1 MRIDYNLLFLRTVFS
16 KSVTLEHVIMKDTLQ
31 IDSLDKKII
40 KLITQN
46 ARIPYL
52 EVARECNV
60 SGAAIHQRI
69 QKLTNSGVITGSKFI
84 IEPKKVGFKTCAYM
98 GIFLEQA
105 SLYNTVLEELRK
117 IPEITQ
123 CHFTTG
129 NYSIFIK
136 IFAHDNEHLKLI
148 LTDKIQLVPGIAR
161 TETFISLE
169 VGFNRSIPID

>member
-1 MRIDYNLLFLRTVFS
+1 MEES
-16 KSVTLEHVIMKDTLQ
+16 LQ
-31 IDSLDKKII
+31 IDSLDKQII
-40 KLITQN
+40 KLITRN

-69 QKLTNSGVITGSKFI
+69 QKLIRMGVITGSKFT
-84 IEPKKVGFKTCAYM
+84 IEPKKIGFKTCAYM

-105 SLYNTVLEELRK
+105 SLYNEVLEKLKK

-129 NYSIFIK
+129 NYSVFIK
-136 IFAHDNEHLKLI
+136 IFAHDNEHLKTI
-148 LTDKIQLVPGIAR
+148 LSDKIQLISGIAR

-169 VGFNRSIPID
+169 EGFNRSIPID

>member
-1 MRIDYNLLFLRTVFS
+1 MEDAF
-16 KSVTLEHVIMKDTLQ
+16 H

-40 KLITQN
+40 KMITKN

-69 QKLTNSGVITGSKFI
+69 QKLIRMGVITGSKFT
-84 IEPKKVGFKTCAYM
+84 IEPKKIGYKTCAYM

-105 SLYNTVLEELRK
+105 SLYNDVLQELKK

-129 NYSIFIK
+129 NYSVFIK
-136 IFAHDNEHLKLI
+136 IFAKDNEHLKSI
-148 LTDKIQLVPGIAR
+148 LSDKIQLISGIAR

-169 VGFNRSIPID
+169 EGFNRSIPID

>member
-1 MRIDYNLLFLRTVFS
+1 M
-16 KSVTLEHVIMKDTLQ
+16 KLEENLQ
-31 IDSLDKKII
+31 IDSLDRKII
-40 KLITQN
+40 KMITKN

-69 QKLTNSGVITGSKFI
+69 QKLIRMGVITGSKFT
-84 IEPKKVGFKTCAYM
+84 IEPKKIGYKTCAYM

-105 SLYNTVLEELRK
+105 SLYNDVLQELKK

-129 NYSIFIK
+129 NYSVFIK
-136 IFAHDNEHLKLI
+136 IFAKDNEHLKSI
-148 LTDKIQLVPGIAR
+148 LSDKIQLISGIAR

-169 VGFNRSIPID
+169 EGFNRSIPID

>member
-1 MRIDYNLLFLRTVFS
+1 M
-16 KSVTLEHVIMKDTLQ
+16 EHPFQ

-40 KLITQN
+40 QLITKN

-52 EVARECNV
+52 EVARECKV

-69 QKLTNSGVITGSKFI
+69 QKLTNLGVITGSKFV
-84 IEPKKVGFKTCAYM
+84 IEPKKIGYKTCAYM
-98 GIFLEQA
+98 GIFLDKA
-105 SLYNTVLEELRK
+105 SLYNDVQEEPEK

-129 NYSIFIK
+129 NYSVFIK
-136 IFAHDNEHLKLI
+136 IYARDNEHLKSI
-148 LTDKIQLVPGIAR
+148 LTDKIQLIPGIAR

-169 VGFNRSIPID
+169 VGFNRSVPIE

>member
-1 MRIDYNLLFLRTVFS
+1 MEGS
-16 KSVTLEHVIMKDTLQ
+16 SQ

-40 KLITQN
+40 KMITQN

-69 QKLTNSGVITGSKFI
+69 QKLIRMGVITGSKFT
-84 IEPKKVGFKTCAYM
+84 IEPKKIGYKTCAYM

-105 SLYNTVLEELRK
+105 SLYNDVLQELKK

-129 NYSIFIK
+129 NYSVFIK
-136 IFAHDNEHLKLI
+136 IFAQDNEHLKSI
-148 LTDKIQLVPGIAR
+148 LSDKIQLISGIAR

-169 VGFNRSIPID
+169 EGFNRSIPID

>member
-1 MRIDYNLLFLRTVFS
+1 M
-16 KSVTLEHVIMKDTLQ
+16 EEGLQ

-40 KLITQN
+40 KMITKN

-69 QKLTNSGVITGSKFI
+69 QKLTRMGVITGSKFT
-84 IEPKKVGFKTCAYM
+84 IEPKKIGYNTRAYM

-105 SLYNTVLEELRK
+105 SLYNDVLQELKK

-129 NYSIFIK
+129 NYSVFIK
-136 IFAHDNEHLKLI
+136 IFAHDNEHLKTI
-148 LTDKIQLVPGIAR
+148 LSDKIQLIPGIAR

-169 VGFNRSIPID
+169 EGFNRSIPID

>member
-1 MRIDYNLLFLRTVFS
+1 MEDS
-16 KSVTLEHVIMKDTLQ
+16 LQ
-31 IDSLDKKII
+31 IDSLDRKI
-40 KLITQN
+40 LNMITKN
-46 ARIPYL
+46 ARVPYL

-69 QKLTNSGVITGSKFI
+69 QKLSRLGVITGSKFTI
-84 IEPKKVGFKTCAYM
+84 APNKIGYKTCAYM
-98 GIFLEQA
+98 GVFLEQA
-105 SLYNTVLEELRK
+105 SLYNEVLKELKK

-136 IFAHDNEHLKLI
+136 IFAHDNEHLKII
-148 LTDKIQLVPGIAR
+148 LTDKIQLISGIAR

-169 VGFNRSIPID
+169 EGFNRSLPID

>member
-1 MRIDYNLLFLRTVFS
+1 MEN
-16 KSVTLEHVIMKDTLQ
+16 HLQ

-40 KLITQN
+40 QLITKN

-52 EVARECNV
+52 EVARECKV

-69 QKLTNSGVITGSKFI
+69 QKLTNLGIITGSQFT
-84 IEPKKVGFKTCAYM
+84 IEPKKIGYKTCAYM
-98 GIFLEQA
+98 GIFLDKA
-105 SLYNTVLEELRK
+105 SLYNEVLEELKK

-129 NYSIFIK
+129 NYSVFIK
-136 IFAHDNEHLKLI
+136 IYAMDNEHLKSI
-148 LTDKIQLVPGIAR
+148 LSDKIQLIPGISR

>member
-1 MRIDYNLLFLRTVFS
+1 MDES
-16 KSVTLEHVIMKDTLQ
+16 LQ
-31 IDSLDKKII
+31 IDSLDRKII

-46 ARIPYL
+46 ARIPFL

-69 QKLTNSGVITGSKFI
+69 QKLTNTGVITGSKFI
-84 IEPKKVGFKTCAYM
+84 IEPKKMGYKTCAYM
-98 GIFLEQA
+98 GIFLDKA
-105 SLYNTVLEELRK
+105 SLYREVLAGLRK

-123 CHFTTG
+123 CHYTTG

-136 IFAHDNEHLKLI
+136 IYARDNEHLKTI
-148 LTDKIQLVPGIAR
+148 LSDKIQLIPGISR

-169 VGFNRSIPID
+169 VGFARSVPID

>member
-1 MRIDYNLLFLRTVFS
+1 MEENF
-16 KSVTLEHVIMKDTLQ
+16 Q

-40 KLITQN
+40 KMITKN

-69 QKLTNSGVITGSKFI
+69 QKLFRMGVITGSKFT
-84 IEPKKVGFKTCAYM
+84 IEPKKIGYKTCAYM

-105 SLYNTVLEELRK
+105 SLYNDVLQELKK

-129 NYSIFIK
+129 NYSVFIK
-136 IFAHDNEHLKLI
+136 IFAKDNEHLKSI
-148 LTDKIQLVPGIAR
+148 LSDKIQLISGIAR

-169 VGFNRSIPID
+169 EGFNRSIPID

>member
-1 MRIDYNLLFLRTVFS
+1 MEEN
-16 KSVTLEHVIMKDTLQ
+16 LQ
-31 IDSLDKKII
+31 IDTLDRKI
-40 KLITQN
+40 LTMITQN

-69 QKLTNSGVITGSKFI
+69 QKLTKMGVITGSRFTV
-84 IEPKKVGFKTCAYM
+84 EPRKIGYKTCAYM
-98 GIFLEQA
+98 GIFLDKA
-105 SLYNTVLEELRK
+105 SLYREVLEKLKK

-123 CHFTTG
+123 CHYTTG

-136 IFAHDNEHLKLI
+136 IYTKDNEHLKTV
-148 LTDKIQLVPGIAR
+148 LTDKLQSIPGISR

-169 VGFNRSIPID
+169 EGFNRPLPIN

>member
-1 MRIDYNLLFLRTVFS
+1 MEENF
-16 KSVTLEHVIMKDTLQ
+16 Q

-40 KLITQN
+40 KMITKN

-69 QKLTNSGVITGSKFI
+69 QKLFRMGVITGSKFT
-84 IEPKKVGFKTCAYM
+84 IEPKKIGYKTCAYM

-105 SLYNTVLEELRK
+105 SLYNDVLLELEK

-129 NYSIFIK
+129 NYSVFIK
-136 IFAHDNEHLKLI
+136 IFAKDNEHLKSI
-148 LTDKIQLVPGIAR
+148 LSDKIQLISGIAR

-169 VGFNRSIPID
+169 EGFNRSIPID

>member
-1 MRIDYNLLFLRTVFS
+1 MGES
-16 KSVTLEHVIMKDTLQ
+16 LQ

-40 KLITQN
+40 KMITKN

-60 SGAAIHQRI
+60 SGAAIHQRV
-69 QKLTNSGVITGSKFI
+69 QKLIKLGVITGSKFT
-84 IEPKKVGFKTCAYM
+84 IEPKKIGYKTCAYM

-105 SLYNTVLEELRK
+105 SLYNNVLKELKK

-129 NYSIFIK
+129 NYSVFIK
-136 IFAHDNEHLKLI
+136 IFAHDNEHLKTI
-148 LTDKIQLVPGIAR
+148 LSDKIQLISGIAR

-169 VGFNRSIPID
+169 EGFNRSIPID

>member
-1 MRIDYNLLFLRTVFS
+1 MEEN
-16 KSVTLEHVIMKDTLQ
+16 LQ

-40 KLITQN
+40 KMITKN

-69 QKLTNSGVITGSKFI
+69 QKLIRMGVITGSKFT
-84 IEPKKVGFKTCAYM
+84 IEPKKIGYKTCAYM

-105 SLYNTVLEELRK
+105 SLYNDVLQELKK

-129 NYSIFIK
+129 NYSVFIK
-136 IFAHDNEHLKLI
+136 IFAKDNEHLKSI
-148 LTDKIQLVPGIAR
+148 LSDKIQLISGIAR

-169 VGFNRSIPID
+169 EGFNRSIPID

>member
-1 MRIDYNLLFLRTVFS
+1 MEENF
-16 KSVTLEHVIMKDTLQ
+16 Q
-31 IDSLDKKII
+31 IDSLDRKI
-40 KLITQN
+40 LGMITKN

-69 QKLTNSGVITGSKFI
+69 QKLARMGVITGSKFT
-84 IEPKKVGFKTCAYM
+84 IEPKKIGYKTCAYM

-105 SLYNTVLEELRK
+105 SLYNEVLKELKK

-129 NYSIFIK
+129 NYSVFIK
-136 IFAHDNEHLKLI
+136 IFARDNEHLKTI
-148 LTDKIQLVPGIAR
+148 LSDEIQLISGIAR

-169 VGFNRSIPID
+169 EGFNRSIPID

>member
-1 MRIDYNLLFLRTVFS
+1 MVES
-16 KSVTLEHVIMKDTLQ
+16 LQ
-31 IDSLDKKII
+31 IDNLDKKII
-40 KLITQN
+40 KMITKN

-69 QKLTNSGVITGSKFI
+69 QKLIRMGVITGSKFT
-84 IEPKKVGFKTCAYM
+84 IEPKKIGYKTCAYM

-105 SLYNTVLEELRK
+105 SLYNEVLQELKK

-129 NYSIFIK
+129 NYSVFIK
-136 IFAHDNEHLKLI
+136 IFAQDNEHLKSI
-148 LTDKIQLVPGIAR
+148 LSDKIQLISGIAR

-169 VGFNRSIPID
+169 EGFNRSIPID

>member
-1 MRIDYNLLFLRTVFS
+1 M
-16 KSVTLEHVIMKDTLQ
+16 
-31 IDSLDKKII
+31 
-40 KLITQN
+40 ITRN

-69 QKLTNSGVITGSKFI
+69 QKLIKLGIITGSKFT
-84 IEPKKVGFKTCAYM
+84 IEPKKIGYKTCAYM

-105 SLYNTVLEELRK
+105 SLYNAVLDKLKK

-136 IFAHDNEHLKLI
+136 IFAHDNEHLKSI
-148 LTDKIQLVPGIAR
+148 LSDKIQLISGIAR
-161 TETFISLE
+161 RETFISLE
-169 VGFNRSIPID
+169 EGFNRSIPID

>member
-1 MRIDYNLLFLRTVFS
+1 
-16 KSVTLEHVIMKDTLQ
+16 MKESLH

-69 QKLTNSGVITGSKFI
+69 QKLTNIGVITGSKFT
-84 IEPKKVGFKTCAYM
+84 IEPKKVGFKTTAYM

-105 SLYNTVLEELRK
+105 SLYSSVMDELK
-117 IPEITQ
+117 NIPEITQ

-129 NYSIFIK
+129 NYSVFIK
-136 IFAHDNEHLKLI
+136 IFARDNEHLKSV
-148 LTDKIQLVPGIAR
+148 LTDKIQVVPGIAR

-169 VGFNRSIPID
+169 VGFNRGIPID

>member
-1 MRIDYNLLFLRTVFS
+1 MEES
-16 KSVTLEHVIMKDTLQ
+16 LQ

-40 KLITQN
+40 KMITKN

-69 QKLTNSGVITGSKFI
+69 QKLIRMGVITGSKFT
-84 IEPKKVGFKTCAYM
+84 IEPKKIGFKTCAYM

-105 SLYNTVLEELRK
+105 SLYNDVLQELKK
-117 IPEITQ
+117 IPEVTQ

-129 NYSIFIK
+129 NYSVFIK
-136 IFAHDNEHLKLI
+136 IFAHDNEHLKSI
-148 LTDKIQLVPGIAR
+148 LSDKIQLISGIAR

-169 VGFNRSIPID
+169 EGFNRSIPID

>member
-1 MRIDYNLLFLRTVFS
+1 MAES
-16 KSVTLEHVIMKDTLQ
+16 LQ

-40 KLITQN
+40 KMITKN

-60 SGAAIHQRI
+60 SGAAIHQRV
-69 QKLTNSGVITGSKFI
+69 QKLIRMGVITGSKFT
-84 IEPKKVGFKTCAYM
+84 IEPKKIGYKTCAYM

-105 SLYNTVLEELRK
+105 SLYNDVLQELKK

-129 NYSIFIK
+129 NYSVFIK
-136 IFAHDNEHLKLI
+136 IFAQDNEHLKSI
-148 LTDKIQLVPGIAR
+148 LSDKIQLISGIAR

-169 VGFNRSIPID
+169 EGFNRSIPID

>member
-1 MRIDYNLLFLRTVFS
+1 MEEN
-16 KSVTLEHVIMKDTLQ
+16 LQ

-40 KLITQN
+40 KMITKN

-69 QKLTNSGVITGSKFI
+69 QKLIRMGVITGSKFT
-84 IEPKKVGFKTCAYM
+84 IEPKKIGYKTCAYM

-105 SLYNTVLEELRK
+105 SLYNNVLQELKK

-129 NYSIFIK
+129 NYSVFIK
-136 IFAHDNEHLKLI
+136 IFSRDNEHLKSI
-148 LTDKIQLVPGIAR
+148 LSDKIQLISGIAR

-169 VGFNRSIPID
+169 EGFNRSIPID